1 MELTEKQIIA
11 RIRAHGRGF
20 VFTTKIFSSLVND
33 SAGVRTA
40 LTRLVQKQSIRRLSH
55 GLYDLPVVHPQLGAL
70 VPSVENVIEAIK
82 SADAIEVQATGA
94 YAANLLGLSTQ
105 IPMRIELYTNG
116 PRRKIRYGNQ
126 EILLKPTT
134 PKNMVGAGTKAGLIL
149 HALRQIGQ
157 DNVTDEMI
165 AQIRSKIKD
174 QDIKH
179 IKKQI
184 PYAPAWVA
192 KIMRSLINEKES

>member
-20 VFTTKIFSSLVND
+20 VFTTKVFSSLVND

-55 GLYDLPVVHPQLGAL
+55 GLYDLPIIHPQLGAL

-82 SADAIEVQATGA
+82 SAD
-94 YAANLLGLSTQ
+94 ANLLGLSTQ

-165 AQIRSKIKD
+165 AQIRSKIMD